1 MARDALLRALKVP
14 QVPGRPCIRW
24 FCCRSSGL
32 PSGASPHCYFGGD
45 SLLGAL
51 SVVARRVRKLIRGFR
66 QPCEGARVVS
76 ALLLSSSGGPRACSL
91 RVTEAYQ
98 RRGLGEAITRA
109 LMARA
114 RELGFKRLILDTTTE
129 QAPAQGSTTN
139 SASARRAAG
148 PPATSK
154 SSSTNGS
161 S

>member
-76 ALLLSSSGGPRACSL
+76 ALLLSSSGGPVLAPFVLRRRTSGVASVRRSL
-91 RVTEAYQ
+91 VR
-98 RRGLGEAITRA
+98 
-109 LMARA
+109 
-114 RELGFKRLILDTTTE
+114 
-129 QAPAQGSTTN
+129 
-139 SASARRAAG
+139 
-148 PPATSK
+148 
-154 SSSTNGS
+154 
-161 S
+161 